1 MKILNQEIAGKKG
14 IAILVTAYL
23 AFLLVSVGVFASVGG
38 HEGHEVHADEMAS
51 TTFVA
56 DEGHVAEAAHGE
68 AAHGEGGHGE
78 GHGGHHGLTHSQIMN
93 FIWHCLNFSILAL
106 VLVKYLKKPLS
117 DGLKGRTESIRAQFA
132 DLDAKKAEAER
143 KYAEY
148 ESKLSGMDQ
157 EAKQILENYIAQGQA
172 EKERIIVQANEAA
185 ERIKAQAEFYV
196 QQELAKAQTELR
208 TEVAELAVGMAED
221 IIKKNLTDQDHDA
234 LISDYLERVVQKN

>member
-1 MKILNQEIAGKKG
+1 MKILNHEIAGKKG
-14 IAILVTAYL
+14 VAILVTAYL
-23 AFLLVSVGVFASVGG
+23 VFLLVSVGVFASVGG
-38 HEGHEVHADEMAS
+38 HDAHEVHADEMAS
-51 TTFVA
+51 VTSVA
-56 DEGHVAEAAHGE
+56 NEAHGAVEARHGEVGHGE
-68 AAHGEGGHGE
+68 AAGHGE
-78 GHGGHHGLTHSQIMN
+78 HHGLTHSQIMN
-93 FIWHCLNFSILAL
+93 FIWHCLNFSILVL
-106 VLVKYLKKPLS
+106 VLVKYLKKPIS

-157 EAKQILENYIAQGQA
+157 EAKKILENYIAQGQA

-185 ERIKAQAEFYV
+185 DRIKAQAEFYV
-196 QQELAKAQTELR
+196 QQELANAQTELR
-208 TEVAELAVGMAED
+208 TEVADLAVGMAED